1 MTTFFSSLLIDASH
15 GFLHFLPE
23 FKRPSMAV
31 SHHDQSARQKTAA
44 GHDGITTIMVFHNN
58 GDDNSGNNIIMVLP
72 LLYYII
78 TI

>member
-1 MTTFFSSLLIDASH
+1 MTTCFSSLLIDASH
-15 GFLHFLPE
+15 AFLQFLPE

-44 GHDGITTIMVFHNN
+44 GHDGITTIMVFHNK
-58 GDDNSGNNIIMVLP
+58 GDDNSGNNIMVLP